1 MTDKDSPR
9 DDVRRTEALFRFGAA
24 LPPRDDLDED
34 LYREWHARD
43 ARRPSGLT
51 TYGCAPHLPALTPGQ
66 LHQLAEADVQAQAE
80 YDAEL
85 RESAAEAQ
93 GPSQWELEAEAEAGF

>member
-1 MTDKDSPR
+1 MTDKDSPG
-9 DDVRRTEALFRFGAA
+9 DDIRRTEALYRFGAA

-51 TYGCAPHLPALTPGQ
+51 TYGCAPYLRALTPGQ
-66 LHQLAEADVQAQAE
+66 LHQLAEADVQAQASTMQSFVNPPQRRNTISE
-80 YDAEL
+80 GA
-85 RESAAEAQ
+85 
-93 GPSQWELEAEAEAGF
+93 